1 MEDHPEVSAA
11 LVDVRL
17 VIAEGTEPVSGLA
30 VAQFQ
35 RAKSVIQLMGG
46 TDSGQNQAKRLY
58 LTALE
63 TEGAVADLSKD
74 ALAAKAHAGLCSLC
88 QALGEF
94 DEALSHAQKAVDID
108 QVLVLLSADSK
119 YQLAM
124 SLNALGTCHAHVGEQ
139 EAATTVYRD
148 AVAQYREVVLSL
160 TPPAEG
166 QEDQGEQEGLAM
178 ALNNLGMLLAQQK
191 QYEEAAVC
199 FEESVANRDPA
210 REATH
215 RTLRHLAQVCE
226 LAGDMPGAA
235 SAEARLAAIEAVL

>member
-11 LVDVRL
+11 LQDVRL

-35 RAKSVIQLMGG
+35 RANSVVQLMGS
-46 TDSGQNQAKRLY
+46 TDTGRNEAKKLY

-63 TEGAVADLSKD
+63 TEGAVADLSRD
-74 ALAAKAHAGLCSLC
+74 VLAAKAHAGLCSLC

-94 DEALSHAQKAVDID
+94 DEALSHAKKAVDID

-139 EAATTVYRD
+139 DAATSVYRD
-148 AVAQYREVVLSL
+148 AVAQYREVVLDL
-160 TPPAEG
+160 TPAAEG
-166 QEDQGEQEGLAM
+166 QEDQGEQEGMAM

-199 FEESVANRDPA
+199 FEESVANRA
-210 REATH
+210 VGEATL

-226 LAGDMPGAA
+226 LAGDMPGAQ